1 LEKFVGQ
8 LYEYESKSVKETDG
22 DETRELPLYF
32 LNALNRTY
40 DLIENEFD
48 DLHHLENSPAFSS
61 YFLTWKLLLKFF
73 STIKTEDRP
82 AYSTALSSSKIL
94 DRLMLT
100 LLTVLPENV
109 AYSTKT
115 SAPET
120 WNSAVDRK
128 LFEYEK
134 RFENVELKSVI
145 DATDVNQ
152 LFLEPPEFVAD
163 IPTTRYVQQLACHVL
178 FETLRAFPAAIRQ
191 WFNRQDRKVANL
203 MERFATKYVS
213 PLLCSFELQA
223 ITKGEKKY
231 DNMTLLARPAA
242 REVVAC
248 YKLEE
253 LTMELVV
260 TLPQNYPLNAAVVD
274 VNHRVGVSVEQWRK
288 WMLQLTVFLSHQNG
302 GLLDGMLL
310 WKRCIDKHLQGVED
324 CMICMMAVHGSN
336 YQLPK
341 ITCKQCKKKFH
352 AACLYKWFNTS
363 SHTSCPLCRTSF

>member
-1 LEKFVGQ
+1 
-8 LYEYESKSVKETDG
+8 
-22 DETRELPLYF
+22 
-32 LNALNRTY
+32 
-40 DLIENEFD
+40 
-48 DLHHLENSPAFSS
+48 
-61 YFLTWKLLLKFF
+61 LTK
-73 STIKTEDRP
+73 
-82 AYSTALSSSKIL
+82 
-94 DRLMLT
+94 
-100 LLTVLPENV
+100 
-109 AYSTKT
+109 
-115 SAPET
+115 APELSESPT
-120 WNSAVDRK
+120 SFCFNRK
-128 LFEYEK
+128 VLEYEK
-134 RFENVELKSVI
+134 FFEDAELKSHIEV
-145 DATDVNQ
+145 DDVGQ
-152 LFLEPPEFVAD
+152 VFLEMPVYSKEES
-163 IPTTRYVQQLACHVL
+163 TTSYVQRLSCHIF
-178 FETLRAFPAAIRQ
+178 FETLRLFPAAVRH
-191 WFNRQDRKVANL
+191 WFNSQEKKVANVI
-203 MERFATKYVS
+203 ERFATKFVS

-231 DNMTLLARPAA
+231 DNMTLIARPAA

-260 TLPQNYPLNAAVVD
+260 TLPQNYPLNPAAVD

-363 SHTSCPLCRTSF
+363 SNTSCPLCRTGF